1 MMIVNSTFLG
11 TVILVIRSVG
21 LGVSFYKIMT
31 SYVRIS
37 SRTIL
42 FTGRKVSSTI
52 SSPGYYPR
60 LVERYPNFYLLKE
73 SLL

>member
-1 MMIVNSTFLG
+1 MIVNSTFLG
-11 TVILVIRSVG
+11 TVILVIRPVG
-21 LGVSFYKIMT
+21 LGVCFYKVMT

-42 FTGRKVSSTI
+42 FTGRKVTSTI

-60 LVERYPNFYLLKE
+60 LVERYPSFNLLEE